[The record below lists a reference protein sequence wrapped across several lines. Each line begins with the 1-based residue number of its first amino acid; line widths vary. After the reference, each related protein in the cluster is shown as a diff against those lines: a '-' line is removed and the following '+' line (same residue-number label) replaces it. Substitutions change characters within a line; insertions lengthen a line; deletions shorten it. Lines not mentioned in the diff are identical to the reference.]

1 MKNIEQWLKN
11 ELTKNLAIIKEI
23 NKESERRQED
33 DLRGDYGKKGFNR
46 LD

>member
-23 NKESERRQED
+23 NKESERSQD